1 MAANRFFLVLTAI
14 ALVGCARFDEKHY
27 FATINPVTQRPVNYF
42 RLTIKGDVSTT
53 NMRYVSGFYDER
65 AVELFLNETKATMI
79 DSTKLDGVP
88 VPPVFP
94 GMDCTGKTD
103 DKCAARL
110 SLVPLGSKAENN
122 GAFVMIMSTNAD
134 SIAST
139 IGAFAEQ
146 QQNVTSAIYLL
157 NSQLFRDVKKLKA
170 LETIDSD
177 NRKLALAQIDA
188 QFVVADEAK
197 TPAANE
203 QAYLGILGSL
213 AATIDPAA
221 PGFAKFEDASS
232 WFASRPTR
240 GTQP

>member
-1 MAANRFFLVLTAI
+1 MPGKKFGVLLTVL
-14 ALVGCARFDEKHY
+14 ALSGCASFDEKHY
-27 FATINPVTQRPVNYF
+27 FATIDPVTQRPVNYF
-42 RLTIKGDVSTT
+42 RLTVEGEVKTT

-65 AVELFLNETKATMI
+65 AVDLFLNETKATKI
-79 DSTKLDGVP
+79 DSTNLTGG

-94 GMDCTGKTD
+94 GMDCTGKAD

-134 SIAST
+134 SIANT

-177 NRKLALAQIDA
+177 NRKLALAQIEA
-188 QFVVADEAK
+188 QFNVAD
-197 TPAANE
+197 TANSQATNI
-203 QAYLGILGSL
+203 QAYLGILSSL

-221 PGFAKFEDASS
+221 PGFAKEEDARA
-232 WFASRPTR
+232 WFASHPTR

>member
-1 MAANRFFLVLTAI
+1 MPGNRFGVLLTAMV
-14 ALVGCARFDEKHY
+14 LCGCASFDEKHY
-27 FATINPVTQRPVNYF
+27 FATIDPTTQRPVNYF
-42 RLTIKGDVSTT
+42 RLTIDGNVSTT

-65 AVELFLNETKATMI
+65 AVELFLNETKATTF
-79 DSTKLDGVP
+79 DSTNLNGGVP
-88 VPPVFP
+88 PIFP
-94 GMDCTGKTD
+94 GMDCTGKAD

-134 SIAST
+134 SIANT

-157 NSQLFRDVKKLKA
+157 NSNLFRDVKKLKA

-177 NRKLALAQIDA
+177 NRKLALAQIEA
-188 QFVVADEAK
+188 QFTVA
-197 TPAANE
+197 TAASTASANS
-203 QAYLGILGSL
+203 QAYLGILSSL

-221 PGFAKFEDASS
+221 PGFAKMEDARA